1 MATGTKDEVGGKEI
15 MDELYKMMIDELS
28 EEIANINIK
37 AAPFGST
44 IELKFNKENI
54 HDLADYL
61 KADENDIKEIIR
73 RNVMKL
79 GTELQEFI
87 YSKTSNKN

>member
-44 IELKFNKENI
+44 I
-54 HDLADYL
+54 
-61 KADENDIKEIIR
+61 
-73 RNVMKL
+73 
-79 GTELQEFI
+79 
-87 YSKTSNKN
+87 